1 MTESLERSVVFV
13 VPDSIDDPLKVSG
26 GNVYDRHVR
35 DGLRAA
41 GWDVQMILVPTTG
54 GTARAISEL
63 PDDSLVI
70 VDGLIAVRESEV
82 MAANSPRLRM
92 IVLAHMVASIV
103 SGHPAGPSDFDELID
118 RERAALRS
126 ALRVITTSEWTRTEL
141 VGRGLA
147 HASDAVTARPGT
159 TPATVTAAS
168 ESGGR
173 LLCVGVV
180 ATHKGQDI
188 LVDAL
193 GALDDL
199 EGWTATFVGS
209 VTTAP
214 AYVDEL
220 TAAIDRAS
228 LAARVSFTGP
238 LAGRALD
245 AAYANA
251 DLVVVPSRAE
261 SFGMVIAEALARG
274 IPIVAA
280 RVGGVAEALSN
291 GSAGLLVSPDDPPA
305 LAAALREWFSNPAL
319 RAELAAGAVAARDN
333 ARPWSETVSVIES
346 VLLDDSRAT
355 AAVPA

>member
-1 MTESLERSVVFV
+1 MTESLERSVFFV
-13 VPDSIDDPLKVSG
+13 VPDSIDDPLRVSG
-26 GNVYDRHVR
+26 GNVYDRYLR
-35 DGLRAA
+35 DGLREV
-41 GWDVQMILVPTTG
+41 GWDVRMLLVPATG
-54 GTARAISEL
+54 ELERALSEL

-70 VDGLIAVRESEV
+70 VDGLIAVRESQV
-82 MAANSPRLRM
+82 LAANYPRLRM

-103 SGHPAGPSDFDELID
+103 SGLVSNPSELAELVD

-141 VGRGLA
+141 VGGGLA
-147 HASDAVTARPGT
+147 DASDIVVARPGT
-159 TPATVTAAS
+159 SLAEAQTPS
-168 ESGGR
+168 ESGR
-173 LLCVGVV
+173 QLLCVGVV
-180 ATHKGQDI
+180 APHKGQDI

-199 EGWTATFVGS
+199 DDWTATFVGS

-214 AYVDEL
+214 AYIDEL

-274 IPIVAA
+274 IPVVAA

-291 GSAGLLVSPDDPPA
+291 RAAGLLVSPDNPTA
-305 LAAALREWFSNPAL
+305 LAAALREWSTDPGL
-319 RAELAAGAVAARDN
+319 RAELAAGALAAREN
-333 ARPWSETVSVIES
+333 SRPWSETVSVIES
-346 VLLDDSRAT
+346 VLVDVSRAT
-355 AAVPA
+355 AAVPV

>member
-1 MTESLERSVVFV
+1 
-13 VPDSIDDPLKVSG
+13 
-26 GNVYDRHVR
+26 
-35 DGLRAA
+35 
-41 GWDVQMILVPTTG
+41 
-54 GTARAISEL
+54 
-63 PDDSLVI
+63 
-70 VDGLIAVRESEV
+70 
-82 MAANSPRLRM
+82 M

-103 SGHPAGPSDFDELID
+103 SGLVSNPSELAELVD

-126 ALRVITTSEWTRTEL
+126 AHRVVTTSEWTRSEL
-141 VGRGLA
+141 VGRSLA
-147 HASDAVTARPGT
+147 DASDIVVARPGT
-159 TPATVTAAS
+159 SPAEAQTPS
-168 ESGGR
+168 ESGRR

-180 ATHKGQDI
+180 TPHKGQDI

-193 GALDDL
+193 AALDDL
-199 EGWTATFVGS
+199 DGWTATFVGS

-220 TAAIDRAS
+220 TAAIHHAS
-228 LAARVSFTGP
+228 LDARVSFTGP

-274 IPIVAA
+274 IPVVAA

-291 GSAGLLVSPDDPPA
+291 RAAGMLVSPDGSTA
-305 LAAALREWFSNPAL
+305 LAAALREWCSNPAL
-319 RAELAAGAVAARDN
+319 RAERAAGALAAREN
-333 ARPWSETVSVIES
+333 SRPWGETVSVIES
-346 VLLDDSRAT
+346 VLLEVAHAT